1 MLGSS
6 PSPGGRKRGQTT
18 CVASVQFRLL
28 RRARMSLDL
37 AGYLSLAMANR
48 FLGVQDPAMPPPSQ
62 TYIRPFLTPS
72 TVGATARP
80 PPKSTSTLGS
90 QLPNG
95 GVGICRGGGGRR
107 LGGSEGEGGD
117 DMQDSESPSQGKAGQ
132 EERRRSGHARGST
145 PSGRRT
151 VAPVVEARLHALR
164 RERGRRRHA
173 SRRPARK
180 AARQAEATCDAGAV
194 PLR

>member
-1 MLGSS
+1 MD
-6 PSPGGRKRGQTT
+6 KRR
-18 CVASVQFRLL
+18 S
-28 RRARMSLDL
+28 
-37 AGYLSLAMANR
+37 SLACSSACHDAR
-48 FLGVQDPAMPPPSQ
+48 ACLLISPAISRHGQPFPKCSRSGDAPVRH
-62 TYIRPFLTPS
+62 IRPFLRPS

-80 PPKSTSTLGS
+80 PKSTSTLGL

-95 GVGICRGGGGRR
+95 GGIGICRGGGGRR
-107 LGGSEGEGGD
+107 LGGSEGEGGG

-151 VAPVVEARLHALR
+151 VAPLVEARLHALR

>member
-1 MLGSS
+1 MLGSL
-6 PSPGGRKRGQTT
+6 PFPGGEHGQATF
-18 CVASVQFRLL
+18 VASMQFRLS

-37 AGYLSLAMANR
+37 AGYLSPWPKVSLVFKIRRCPRQTHSSIFKTEHRRSNSA
-48 FLGVQDPAMPPPSQ
+48 PPEV
-62 TYIRPFLTPS
+62 YLDAGI
-72 TVGATARP
+72 ATA
-80 PPKSTSTLGS
+80 
-90 QLPNG
+90 QWG
-95 GVGICRGGGGRR
+95 GGIGICRGGGGRR

>member
-1 MLGSS
+1 MLGSL
-6 PSPGGRKRGQTT
+6 PSPGGSMDKRRSSLACSSACHDARACLLISPAISRHGQPFPR
-18 CVASVQFRLL
+18 CSRSGDAPVRHIRPLL
-28 RRARMSLDL
+28 R
-37 AGYLSLAMANR
+37 
-48 FLGVQDPAMPPPSQ
+48 
-62 TYIRPFLTPS
+62 PS
-72 TVGATARP
+72 TVGATAR

-132 EERRRSGHARGST
+132 EERRRSGLARSLTLRG
-145 PSGRRT
+145 GRT
-151 VAPVVEARLHALR
+151 LAPLVEARLHALR